1 MTTGPASRTARAA
14 MFAAVCVLM
23 AALGH
28 SWASGAPVPW
38 WSLCA
43 AFSGTAS
50 AAWWVAGRERGALV
64 VTGSTVLAQLG
75 LHTLFGLARPP
86 GREVADLMSHD
97 MPGMHSG
104 GAAMSGIMR
113 TGDAHLSMNA
123 GAGMSGS
130 PRGPFSA
137 SDLMSMPSGGHDTT
151 MMFLAHLLAAV
162 VCGLWLWRGEA
173 AAFRLARA
181 LTSRTSL
188 MAAPLRRVWRVLC
201 RVLRPV
207 RDEHRP
213 TPRRTADDAPTHALR
228 GVLLHHV
235 LSRRGP
241 PVVARHC

>member
-1 MTTGPASRTARAA
+1 

-50 AAWWVAGRERGALV
+50 AAWWVAGRERGVLV
-64 VTGSTVLAQLG
+64 VTGSTVMAQLG
-75 LHTLFGLARPP
+75 LHVLFGLARPP
-86 GREVADLMSHD
+86 GRAAAGPMSMD
-97 MPGMHSG
+97 MPGLHSVA
-104 GAAMSGIMR
+104 AAMSGSPR
-113 TGDAHLSMNA
+113 TGDAHPPMDMSTHII
-123 GAGMSGS
+123 AGMSPHAHMGMGMGTSGS
-130 PRGPFSA
+130 AGRPFTA
-137 SDLMSMPSGGHDTT
+137 SDLMGMPSGGHDSTT
-151 MMFLAHLLAAV
+151 MFLAHLLAAV

-173 AAFRLARA
+173 TAFRLARA
-181 LTSRTSL
+181 LSAL

-201 RVLRPV
+201 RCPRPA
-207 RDEHRP
+207 REAGP
-213 TPRRTADDAPTHALR
+213 SAPRRTADDAPAHALR

-241 PVVARHC
+241 PVVA

>member
-1 MTTGPASRTARAA
+1 MTTGPPSRTARAA

-28 SWASGAPVPW
+28 SWASGVPVPW

-50 AAWWVAGRERGALV
+50 AAWWLAGRERGALV

-75 LHTLFGLARPP
+75 LHTLFGLTQPL
-86 GREVADLMSHD
+86 GRGTAGLMSHD

-104 GAAMSGIMR
+104 SAAMSAVMR
-113 TGDAHLSMNA
+113 IGDMDMSMNM
-123 GAGMSGS
+123 GMGMSGS
-130 PRGPFSA
+130 EGRPTAAP
-137 SDLMSMPSGGHDTT
+137 DLMGMSSGGHDSTT
-151 MMFLAHLLAAV
+151 MFLAHLLAAV

-173 AAFRLARA
+173 GAFRLGRA
-181 LTSRTSL
+181 LSAL
-188 MAAPLRRVWRVLC
+188 VAAPLRRVWRVLC
-201 RVLRPV
+201 RFFRTAEDDGRPC
-207 RDEHRP
+207 
-213 TPRRTADDAPTHALR
+213 PRRTADDAPAHALR

-241 PVVARHC
+241 PAVVQYC